1 MSVPISEIASSTTRR
16 FSGIGR
22 LYGTAALQSFQKAH
36 VCVIGI
42 GGVGT
47 WAAEA
52 LARSAVGE
60 LTLIDLDMIAESNT
74 NRQIHALTEDFGRA
88 KVDAMASRA
97 RAINPEIRVNSVED
111 FVTPE
116 NIDQMLG
123 VPFDY
128 VIDAIDETRVKIAIA
143 TFCREHRLPLVT
155 AGGAGGKTDPTQITV
170 DDLARTTQDA
180 LLSRLRQQLRK
191 HHDFPRDTKRK
202 FGIQAVFSREPM
214 RRPLGSNDESC
225 DIDGRLSCTGYGSAT
240 AVTGG
245 FGFAA
250 ASVVLNHLA
259 SKSRLRSEEIAR

>member
-1 MSVPISEIASSTTRR
+1 MSARESDLNSPLTDSRR
-16 FSGIGR
+16 FAGIAR
-22 LYGTAALQSFQKAH
+22 LYGSAAFERFQKAH

-52 LARSAVGE
+52 LARSAIGR

-74 NRQIHALTEDFGRA
+74 NRQIHALGDDFGRA
-88 KVDAMASRA
+88 KVEAMAARA
-97 RAINPEIRVNSVED
+97 QAINPALIVHQVED

-116 NIDQMLG
+116 NVAELLA
-123 VPFDY
+123 PRFDF
-128 VIDAIDETRVKIAIA
+128 VLDAIDDTRAKVAIA
-143 TFCREHRLPLVT
+143 AFCRDRDLPLVT
-155 AGGAGGKTDPTQITV
+155 AGAAGGKTDPTMIAV

-191 HHDFPRDTKRK
+191 HHAFPRDPKRK
-202 FGIQAVFSREPM
+202 FGISAVFSREQM
-214 RRPLGSNDESC
+214 RRPGSADDQEC
-225 DIDGRLSCTGYGSAT
+225 AIDGRLSCTGYGSAT

-250 ASVVLNHLA
+250 ASVVLTRLA
-259 SKSRLRSEEIAR
+259 AAK